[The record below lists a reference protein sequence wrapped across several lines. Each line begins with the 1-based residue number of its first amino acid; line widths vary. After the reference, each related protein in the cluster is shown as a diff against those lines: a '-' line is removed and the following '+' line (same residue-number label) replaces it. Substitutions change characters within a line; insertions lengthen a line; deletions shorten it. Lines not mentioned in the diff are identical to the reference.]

1 MFYRL
6 ICLNPSTLHHP
17 TARDLAD
24 QGAAWTLVLPA
35 AKGNGL
41 QVSTRYARK
50 NGACVAEL
58 RLENTT
64 AQPLNQVWR
73 TNGRTDRWTDGRMD
87 GRTGIG
93 IGTGTGSESGSG
105 SGTGDGGIRKPYG

>member
-1 MFYRL
+1 M
-6 ICLNPSTLHHP
+6 
-17 TARDLAD
+17 
-24 QGAAWTLVLPA
+24 LPA

-64 AQPLNQVWR
+64 AQPLNQVWAGGR
-73 TNGRTDRWTDGRMD
+73 ADERMMNVNG
-87 GRTGIG
+87 
-93 IGTGTGSESGSG
+93 
-105 SGTGDGGIRKPYG
+105 

>member
-1 MFYRL
+1 MYVDPL
-6 ICLNPSTLHHP
+6 PLSHGSLS
-17 TARDLAD
+17 D
-24 QGAAWTLVLPA
+24 QGPAWTLVLPA

-64 AQPLNQVWR
+64 AQPLNQVWAGGR
-73 TNGRTDRWTDGRMD
+73 ADERMMNVNG
-87 GRTGIG
+87 
-93 IGTGTGSESGSG
+93 
-105 SGTGDGGIRKPYG
+105 